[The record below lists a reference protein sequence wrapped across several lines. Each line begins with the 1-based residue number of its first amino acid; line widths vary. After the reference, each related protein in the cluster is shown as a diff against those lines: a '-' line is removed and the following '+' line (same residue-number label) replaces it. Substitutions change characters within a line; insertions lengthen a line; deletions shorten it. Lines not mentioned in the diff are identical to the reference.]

1 MMRKNEATYQ
11 SFKVQQWITL
21 VGVLLLMIKFVAYY
35 LTDSVAIL
43 TDALESIVNVVAG
56 FVSLYSLYVAA
67 KPRDTDHPYG
77 HGKAEFLSAGVE
89 GTLIALAG
97 IMIIVEAIRKLLHP
111 TPLHQLNTGIILI
124 AISGVINFIT
134 GVIAERTGKRN
145 QSIAITATGKHLKS
159 DAYSTLGLIIGLLI
173 LYFTNILWMDSA
185 VALLFGVIIIVTGV
199 RITRKSVAGIMDEAD
214 EELLKQMV
222 AVLNANRAEK
232 WVDLHNLRIIRYGNA
247 LHVDCHLT
255 IPWYLNVHEA
265 HKEVEAL
272 GKIIAA
278 EFGETLELF
287 THTDGCLP
295 FSCRLCNVASC
306 PERQHPFE
314 RQVIWTISNIF
325 ENKKHNLETNY

>member
-1 MMRKNEATYQ
+1 MSKNSATHQ

-21 VGVLLLMIKFVAYY
+21 VGVLLLSLKFVAFY

-89 GTLIALAG
+89 GSLIALAG
-97 IMIIVEAIRKLLHP
+97 IMIIIEAVRKLLHP
-111 TPLHQLNTGIILI
+111 SPIHQLNTGIALVAVSGAINYI
-124 AISGVINFIT
+124 AGVF
-134 GVIAERTGKRN
+134 AERTGKKN
-145 QSIAITATGKHLKS
+145 QSMAITATGQHLKS

-173 LYFTNILWMDSA
+173 LYFTNTQWIDSA

-199 RITRKSVAGIMDEAD
+199 RITRKSIAGIMDEAD
-214 EELLKQMV
+214 EALLQQMV

-232 WVDLHNLRIIRYGNA
+232 WVDLHNLRIIRYGSA

-255 IPWYLNVHEA
+255 LPWYLNLHEA

-272 GKIIAA
+272 GKIIAN
-278 EFGETLELF
+278 EFGDTLELF

-295 FSCRLCNVASC
+295 FSCRLCNVALC

-314 RQVIWTISNIF
+314 RQVTWTISNIF
-325 ENKKHNLETNY
+325 ENKKHSLETDS